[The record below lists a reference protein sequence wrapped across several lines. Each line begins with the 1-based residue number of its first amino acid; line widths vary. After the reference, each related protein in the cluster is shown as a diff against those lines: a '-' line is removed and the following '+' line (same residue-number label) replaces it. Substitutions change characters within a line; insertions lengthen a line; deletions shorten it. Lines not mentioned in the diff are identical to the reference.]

1 MSATS
6 VENKHQCSCGRT
18 FRHEISLKRHQK
30 VSGCVVAE
38 VELEVA
44 SLAQELKVGDQQ
56 AVRLA
61 AEDMNACF
69 RPITAHQIALWQEQ
83 KNIDLADYEPEAKQT
98 IWQRIDWL
106 QVQTVSLEFAAFS
119 CQKFSSLAKFLGY
132 TTQLVARCTLFGAF
146 LIGLGWL
153 CILGLSSGLSATPAS
168 ASERSALSELSARS
182 TVTSFLQTAALGQY
196 DRAYDY
202 LADEVKS
209 SISAQDIAKTIKSL
223 SLSSAPQKI
232 SSKITSN
239 GQLAKV
245 TISRGDTSEIYTLA
259 KEERGWGLT
268 SVAIHH
274 F

>member
-30 VSGCVVAE
+30 VSGCAVAE
-38 VELEVA
+38 VELD
-44 SLAQELKVGDQQ
+44 SLSQEPKVEDYQ
-56 AVRLA
+56 AVSLTT
-61 AEDMNACF
+61 EDSNTCF
-69 RPITAHQIALWQEQ
+69 QPITAQQIALWQEQ
-83 KNIDLADYEPEAKQT
+83 KNIDLASYNPEAKQT
-98 IWQRIDWL
+98 AWQKIDWV
-106 QVQTVSLEFAAFS
+106 QVQAISLEFAAFG

-132 TTQLVARCTLFGAF
+132 TAQLVTRCTLFGAF

-153 CILGLSSGLSATPAS
+153 CVFGLSSGLSATPAS
-168 ASERSALSELSARS
+168 ASERSALAELSARS

-202 LADEVKS
+202 LADDVKS
-209 SISAQDIAKTIKSL
+209 SVSAHDIATTIKSL

-232 SSKITSN
+232 SSSLSSD
-239 GQLAKV
+239 GRLAKI
-245 TISRGDTSEIYTLA
+245 TISRGDINEIYTLSR
-259 KEERGWGLT
+259 EERGWGLT